1 MASHHVARPAAAAVD
16 FGSGCVR
23 LWTSGGGNLSGPA
36 ASGRDTSAPL
46 VRHGRVLDEPGCV
59 ALLSRLIGELDEPV
73 PAGGVVVAC
82 RPVLS
87 TPAEQQAL
95 RRVLT
100 EVLAPSRL
108 LLIDT
113 VRAAAIGAGAAAGGL
128 LVVDVGA
135 QLTEVALLEH
145 GRVVAARRTDLGT
158 RDLGRGAG
166 ATVVAEAVTRMI
178 GQLRGVPAAQPLLSA
193 ATRRGAA
200 RRRRR
205 DATGTDRAAGDAA
218 AHAGALRGVATP
230 RGGQR
235 RRCRRRRGAAPS
247 RRRVTN
253 VA

>member
-193 ATRRGAA
+193 ATRRGVLLVGDGATRPALTAQLVTRLRMPVHCAA
-200 RRRRR
+200 SPH
-205 DATGTDRAAGDAA
+205 RAAVNGAGVAA
-218 AHAGALRGVATP
+218 AAALRHPGVA
-230 RGGQR
+230 
-235 RRCRRRRGAAPS
+235 
-247 RRRVTN
+247 
-253 VA
+253 